1 MKSKTRFT
9 FPAIAQNILFY
20 FKQYLVR
27 GAQFSEAGLNGALVK
42 KKMTQKTIS
51 DKKWNN

>member
-9 FPAIAQNILFY
+9 FPAITQNILCH

-42 KKMTQKTIS
+42 RKNDTK
-51 DKKWNN
+51 DNFR

>member
-9 FPAIAQNILFY
+9 FPAIAQNILFH

-27 GAQFSEAGLNGALVK
+27 GAQFSEAGLNGALMKRK
-42 KKMTQKTIS
+42 KNTKDS
-51 DKKWNN
+51 NR

>member
-20 FKQYLVR
+20 FEQYLVR
-27 GAQFSEAGLNGALVK
+27 GVQFSEAGLIEWGPDEK
-42 KKMTQKTIS
+42 KK
-51 DKKWNN
+51 

>member
-9 FPAIAQNILFY
+9 LPAIAQNILFY

-27 GAQFSEAGLNGALVK
+27 GAQFSEAGLKGALVK
-42 KKMTQKTIS
+42 RKNDTK
-51 DKKWNN
+51 DNFR